1 MAGAVG
7 RGSKKVHPGHD
18 LPDEDRGD
26 GDALQAPEAGRRAI
40 VAAKEDEI
48 DDEGYES
55 DHSADHVEHCETTPT
70 SAPEHRHPQDENGQ
84 VSKEERDQSAGVV
97 DRKSTRLNSSHEW
110 ISYAVF
116 CLKKK

>member
-40 VAAKEDEI
+40 VADKEDEI
-48 DDEGYES
+48 DDEGYEF
-55 DHSADHVEHCETTPT
+55 DHFADHVEHCETTPT
-70 SAPEHRHPQDENGQ
+70 SSPVHRHPKDGIGKGTKAGSKQRNGIIRRT
-84 VSKEERDQSAGVV
+84 VS
-97 DRKSTRLNSSHEW
+97 
-110 ISYAVF
+110 I
-116 CLKKK
+116 